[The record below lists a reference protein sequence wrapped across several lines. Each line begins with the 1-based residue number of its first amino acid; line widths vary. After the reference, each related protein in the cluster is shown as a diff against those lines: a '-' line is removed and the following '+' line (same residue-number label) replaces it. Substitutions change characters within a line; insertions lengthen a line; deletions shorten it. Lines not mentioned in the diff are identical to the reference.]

1 MAIIR
6 CKDPKHANDELV
18 FNVGLFDTLEEDE
31 WKGDISIGRLE
42 EPGWDSRYEYEA
54 KIVVAEIKKKD
65 KVSTFLEL
73 GSGPGM
79 LGQKILKEY
88 PKIDYHFVDKK
99 YAAKYHKDNKL
110 KGKFFVKDMALDL
123 DTEGLEEKYDFIM
136 ANDFLEH
143 VLSPTMIAQ
152 KMKALSHKD
161 TTVLISVP
169 NWRMGH
175 QFIYKGLFDYD
186 NFIYF
191 MHVHGFESTALYGS
205 NMVVGPP
212 EQINQIYPRLDS
224 EESLPEEYLHHW
236 NHYII
241 FKPKQSDI

>member
-88 PKIDYHFVDKK
+88 PDIDYHFIDKK
-99 YAAKYHKDNKL
+99 YAAKYHKYNKL
-110 KGKFFVKDMALDL
+110 KGKFVVKDMALEL
-123 DTEGLEEKYDFIM
+123 DTQGLEEKYDLIM

-143 VLSPTMIAQ
+143 VLSPTMIVQ
-152 KMKALSHKD
+152 KM
-161 TTVLISVP
+161 
-169 NWRMGH
+169 M
-175 QFIYKGLFDYD
+175 
-186 NFIYF
+186 
-191 MHVHGFESTALYGS
+191 
-205 NMVVGPP
+205 
-212 EQINQIYPRLDS
+212 
-224 EESLPEEYLHHW
+224 
-236 NHYII
+236 
-241 FKPKQSDI
+241 